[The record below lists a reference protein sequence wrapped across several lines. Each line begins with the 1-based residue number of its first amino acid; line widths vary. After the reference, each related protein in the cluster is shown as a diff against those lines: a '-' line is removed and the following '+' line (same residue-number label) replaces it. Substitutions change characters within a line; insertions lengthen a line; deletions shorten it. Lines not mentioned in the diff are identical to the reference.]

1 MEVLR
6 KLVQAVQNDL
16 PALWE
21 QKQHVYSVQD
31 EIVISSGKTT
41 SNWASAGPAASGGIK
56 AH

>member
-21 QKQHVYSVQD
+21 QKHVYSVQD
-31 EIVISSGKTT
+31 ETVISSGKTT